1 MYCMLLGP
9 VTIFKNATE
18 GDTELLTTQIFFTV
32 VQRSRTITADVGLEP
47 IVPILKSLLCY

>member
-1 MYCMLLGP
+1 MYCMLLDP
-9 VTIFKNATE
+9 VKIFKNATE